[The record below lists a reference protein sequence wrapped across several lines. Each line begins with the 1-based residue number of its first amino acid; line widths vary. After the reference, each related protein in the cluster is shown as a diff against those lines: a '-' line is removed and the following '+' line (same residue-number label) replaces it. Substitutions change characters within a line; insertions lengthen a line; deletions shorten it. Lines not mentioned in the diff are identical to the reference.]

1 MTDPLRSDAAS
12 ETAGRDHGPLVE
24 ELLLSG
30 LEHYFAGEYELAINV
45 WTRVLFLD
53 RGHARARA
61 YIERARSA
69 VAERQREGE
78 ELVHTGAAAFA
89 RGESQAARRLLMSA
103 VERGAATD
111 EALALLARLD
121 RLEAAGVQQ
130 MSRTDRRT
138 GTDRG
143 TPVARAR
150 DPRRARMIW
159 IAAGAA
165 VGIVAGGLAIAALAV
180 RGGWLVPT
188 STSHPSTPIAR
199 PADELL
205 IVPSTADIAIASART
220 LSAKG
225 RLHEALAT
233 LDTVRPW
240 DPLRPQADTL
250 RGTIQAQ
257 LLAVT
262 RAGEERLAPSRRPG
276 TASK

>member
-1 MTDPLRSDAAS
+1 MTDPLRFDAAS
-12 ETAGRDHGPLVE
+12 EVAGRDHGPLVE
-24 ELLLSG
+24 ELLLTG
-30 LEHYFAGEYELAINV
+30 LDHYFAGEYELAINV

-69 VAERQREGE
+69 VSERQREGE
-78 ELVHTGAAAFA
+78 ELIHTGAAAFA
-89 RGESQAARRLLMSA
+89 RGEAQAARQLLTSA

-130 MSRTDRRT
+130 TSRTDRRT
-138 GTDRG
+138 VGDRG
-143 TPVARAR
+143 APAVNAR
-150 DPRRARMIW
+150 DSRRSRAIW

-165 VGIVAGGLAIAALAV
+165 AGIVAAVLAIAAVVLT
-180 RGGWLVPT
+180 RGDWLSSGATRPPAPV
-188 STSHPSTPIAR
+188 AR

-225 RLHEALAT
+225 RLHEALAA

-257 LLAVT
+257 LLAVA
-262 RAGEERLAPSRRPG
+262 RAGEDRAPSPRGG